1 MKRILSAALAAA
13 CLSATMLCA
22 QEKNVTRT
30 LDAVDFKSIDV
41 SSSFKVR
48 IVEASEQSV
57 VLTYSEELEPYVVAK
72 VVNGKLQL
80 YLDTKN
86 MTKKTWLGIKN
97 KMGAN
102 TLEARITTDRMESL
116 EVSGVAE
123 VSVDGKF
130 NEDHFE
136 LDLSGAS
143 KVEGL
148 EVSGNSLD
156 LEVSGVSK
164 LIMPYAHFSE
174 SNLDASGAA
183 SVALDGDLGDVDADL
198 SGTSSVSMS
207 GNYSRFDVDLSG
219 TASLTVS
226 GKANSLDV
234 DASGA
239 GSLKAQEL
247 VAGNVSVS
255 GSGATNIVVCPTE
268 KISIDISG
276 ASRLRYA
283 KGAATEMISVSRGSS
298 IETF

>member
-1 MKRILSAALAAA
+1 MKRFLLTVLAAA
-13 CLSATMLCA
+13 CLSAASLYA
-22 QEKNVTRT
+22 QEKSVTRT
-30 LDAVDFKSIDV
+30 LDAVDFNAIDI
-41 SSSFKVR
+41 SSSFKVE
-48 IVEASEQSV
+48 IVESSEQSV

-102 TLEARITTDRMESL
+102 MLEARITTDRMESL
-116 EVSGVAE
+116 EVSGAAE

-130 NEDHFE
+130 NEGHFE

-148 EVSGNSLD
+148 EVTGNSLD
-156 LEVSGVSK
+156 LEVSGVAK
-164 LIMPYAHFSE
+164 LIMPYAHFNE

-183 SVALDGDLGDVDADL
+183 SVALDGDLGDVDADF
-198 SGTSSVSMS
+198 SGTSNVTMT
-207 GNYSRFDVDLSG
+207 GNYSVFDVDLSG
-219 TASLTVS
+219 AASLTVS
-226 GKANSLDV
+226 GKANSLNV

-239 GSLKAQEL
+239 GNLKAQEL
-247 VAGNVSVS
+247 VAAEVSVS
-255 GSGATNIVVCPTE
+255 GSGATNIVVRPTE

-276 ASRLRYA
+276 ACRLRYA
-283 KGAATEMISVSRGSS
+283 KGADTDVISVSRGSS
-298 IETF
+298 IDTF